1 MLGYT
6 FLKCPFCGNDPRKTY
21 TGEGIKVME
30 QGGLVWCECTRC
42 GAAGPKVKV
51 PDGSASDHK
60 IILASGK
67 WNCRQWERKQLAADL
82 RALESKRHEFTRDIT
97 SGNHKQNNRARRLN
111 NG

>member
-6 FLKCPFCGNDPRKTY
+6 FFKCPFCGNDPRKAY

-51 PDGSASDHK
+51 NDGVSSDHK

-67 WNCRQWERKQLAADL
+67 WNCRQWESKQLSEDL
-82 RALESKRHEFTRDIT
+82 RAVESKRYTCKRDYT
-97 SGNHKQNNRARRLN
+97 SNNRKLINRARRLN